1 VEQQQSIDNV
11 VNTPAEPKAIRQ
23 HLRALS
29 NLNTPK
35 TEPKPTP
42 SEMHPKTVHPTT
54 NAPNSGFKLGFADL
68 PPNPPT
74 VATAQNTPSRS
85 QQSTVKS
92 PGAAS
97 FQFTFGSEAHL
108 SSEAQK
114 LMENVREE
122 AARIKAQMQL
132 EKENQDE
139 KDAEAELMFEGINA
153 TGRKIAKP
161 KPKAGRFSDVHMAEF
176 KKMDSIANHA
186 SSFRAKPGYIRPT
199 TQSLKRSGSKAE
211 LDEPERPRTA
221 GKGTP
226 SRIPPP
232 FGVRPLASSP
242 FKSIPATA
250 TSDRLENTSPA
261 KRQRRSEAEDVS
273 AARPR
278 DEQASK
284 PSAIPKSVSTSLLSP
299 TKASLARSNA
309 SSPAKVSM
317 IPRSQ
322 SAKSIRN
329 STHKARPSSAG
340 VSKFTSKLIEAQQEA
355 RMKPLPPTPA
365 QTKPSAAP
373 EAMNVF
379 KAASPQATTP
389 KQKTLSSRLP
399 TFSGLKSILRSTR
412 KPSATK
418 PSERVGTPKRPNT
431 ANAAIAESAK
441 KVDFTPSVKSRYAVK
456 LAASS
461 PAPAKLPSSEDRSS
475 RVSSAVAYDPA
486 AYVLEDDDDEAWE
499 DESSPVSYPTLPP
512 APPPHSG
519 PVVHTFSQKAKDHN
533 RRESKEFKSI
543 FTTLHPNR
551 PSPLAVTSTNPPTN
565 QNTPAVQPNKV
576 TKSPSNHSTAPS
588 ASTIRR
594 VRQSGVTEIIQPF
607 EDASVRTMPHGLP
620 SKKRRRASASDEEPA
635 KTTQSAARRSSKMP
649 SVPGG
654 WEDSVLDQENIDPG
668 YESEVEIDEGAKRG
682 AKRARHG
689 SLRSS
694 QNEDKTVRRFTDDI
708 DKPKSPSIRFADVDS
723 STTARSRASTASSA
737 AKTTGKVDVVKGL
750 TEKSAVEGRRKS
762 VARQQAARNAKER
775 KAGVLSLS
783 RLNVLSRPKQ
793 R

>member
-1 VEQQQSIDNV
+1 L
-11 VNTPAEPKAIRQ
+11 K
-23 HLRALS
+23 ALS

-92 PGAAS
+92 PGPAS

-221 GKGTP
+221 GKSTP
-226 SRIPPP
+226 LRIPPP
-232 FGVRPLASSP
+232 FGARPLASSP
-242 FKSIPATA
+242 FKSIPNA

-278 DEQASK
+278 DELPVK

-299 TKASLARSNA
+299 TKASLARYNV

-317 IPRSQ
+317 IPRTQ
-322 SAKSIRN
+322 SAKTIRN

-365 QTKPSAAP
+365 QTKPFTEP
-373 EAMNVF
+373 EAANVF
-379 KAASPQATTP
+379 KAASPQAITP
-389 KQKTLSSRLP
+389 KPKTLSSRLP

-412 KPSATK
+412 KASATK

-431 ANAAIAESAK
+431 ASAAIAESAK

-461 PAPAKLPSSEDRSS
+461 PAPAKLPSSEERSS
-475 RVSSAVAYDPA
+475 RVSSTVPYDPA
-486 AYVLEDDDDEAWE
+486 AYVLDDNDDEGWE

-512 APPPHSG
+512 APPSHSG
-519 PVVHTFSQKAKDHN
+519 PVVHTFAQKAKDHN

-551 PSPLAVTSTNPPTN
+551 PSPLAVASKTPPRS
-565 QNTPAVQPNKV
+565 QNTPAIQPNKV
-576 TKSPSNHSTAPS
+576 TKSPSNTSTTPS

-594 VRQSGVTEIIQPF
+594 VRQSGVSEIIQPF

-620 SKKRRRASASDEEPA
+620 SKKRRRTSVSDEQPA
-635 KTTQSAARRSSKMP
+635 ITKQASTTRRSSKMP
-649 SVPGG
+649 SLPGG
-654 WEDSVLDQENIDPG
+654 WEDNVLDQENIDPG
-668 YESEVEIDEGAKRG
+668 YESEVEVDEGAKRG
-682 AKRARHG
+682 AKRARYG
-689 SLRSS
+689 SARVSASS
-694 QNEDKTVRRFTDDI
+694 QTGKEGKTVRCFTDDI
-708 DKPKSPSIRFADVDS
+708 GKPKSPSIRFADIDTNS
-723 STTARSRASTASSA
+723 NSRSGASTASSA
-737 AKTTGKVDVVKGL
+737 AKSTGKVDVAKGL
-750 TEKSAVEGRRKS
+750 TEKSAAEGRRKS
-762 VARQQAARNAKER
+762 VARQQAAKNAKER
-775 KAGVLSLS
+775 KSGVLSLS